1 MPLFRKKFHAGSFG
15 DIPKPAPFYD
25 TIPQTEEVPV
35 YDKTGKQVS
44 TIVNNTFVKVP
55 VPIEKLR
62 NDGLTCDMFSIE
74 NLEKSGVM
82 QTLVTQ
88 SQFSDDIHH
97 VGEIT
102 DAIEGIDFSEYV
114 EDINNEPSKT
124 E

>member
-1 MPLFRKKFHAGSFG
+1 MPLFRKKFHSSSVG

-25 TIPQTEEVPV
+25 TVPQTEELPV
-35 YDKTGKQVS
+35 YNKNGKQVS
-44 TIVNNTFVKVP
+44 TIVNNTFLKVP

-102 DAIEGIDFSEYV
+102 DVIEGIDFSEYV
-114 EDINNEPSKT
+114 EDSNNEPSKT

>member
-1 MPLFRKKFHAGSFG
+1 MPLFRKKFHAGSVG
-15 DIPKPAPFYD
+15 DLPKPAPFYD
-25 TIPQTEEVPV
+25 TVPQTEEVPV

-44 TIVNNTFVKVP
+44 SIVNNTFVKVP
-55 VPIEKLR
+55 VPLEKLR
-62 NDGLTCDMFSIE
+62 NDGLTCDMFSID
-74 NLEKSGVM
+74 NLEKSGVL

>member
-1 MPLFRKKFHAGSFG
+1 MPLFRKKFHAGSCG